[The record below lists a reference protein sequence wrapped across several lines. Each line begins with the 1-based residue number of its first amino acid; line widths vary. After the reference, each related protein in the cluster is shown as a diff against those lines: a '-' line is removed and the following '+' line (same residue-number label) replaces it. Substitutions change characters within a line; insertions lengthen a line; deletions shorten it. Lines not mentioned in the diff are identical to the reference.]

1 MAIITITIEDSQD
14 GKVKTTFEPSIEIIS
29 KMINSGNDITS
40 AHGYALV
47 AANAIIKSSKDEK
60 DKIWQERAR
69 MSNIIIP

>member
-1 MAIITITIEDSQD
+1 
-14 GKVKTTFEPSIEIIS
+14 
-29 KMINSGNDITS
+29 MINSGNDITS